1 MDNEARK
8 PAETSPIAQM
18 VEQIMKN
25 PELTG
30 IINELRGTSGGTPA
44 VSQEEILSHLP
55 DVMAML
61 KPMTGDGDT
70 SGPPPEIPASPA
82 QSSETAAPQEN
93 VKAVSAAFPKKYD
106 RNRAEK
112 LMAALKPYLNETRC
126 DIIDKCV
133 SVLQITDVVGAMQ
146 GIDSLKKPKT

>member
-1 MDNEARK
+1 MENEVRN
-8 PAETSPIAQM
+8 PAESSSIGQM

-30 IINELRGTSGGTPA
+30 IINELRGASDGTPA
-44 VSQEEILSHLP
+44 VSQAEILSHLP

-61 KPMTGDGDT
+61 KPMVGDT
-70 SGPPPEIPASPA
+70 SGPPPEKRESAAESTEAPAPE
-82 QSSETAAPQEN
+82 ETA
-93 VKAVSAAFPKKYD
+93 KAVSAAVPKKYD

-146 GIDSLKKPKT
+146 GLEGLTKPRT

>member
-1 MDNEARK
+1 MENEVRK
-8 PAETSPIAQM
+8 NTETSPIAQM

-30 IINELRGTSGGTPA
+30 IINELRGGTEGAPA
-44 VSQEEILSHLP
+44 VSQAEIRSHLP

-61 KPMTGDGDT
+61 KPMTGET
-70 SGPPPEIPASPA
+70 SGAVPEIAESSA
-82 QSSETAAPQEN
+82 QSSERAAPEEN
-93 VKAVSAAFPKKYD
+93 VKAVSAAVPKKYD

-146 GIDSLKKPKT
+146 GLEALRKPKT

>member
-1 MDNEARK
+1 MENEVRK
-8 PAETSPIAQM
+8 NTETSPIAQM

-30 IINELRGTSGGTPA
+30 IINELRGGTEGAPA
-44 VSQEEILSHLP
+44 VSQAEILSHLP

-61 KPMTGDGDT
+61 KPMTGEA
-70 SGPPPEIPASPA
+70 SGAVPEIAEPSA

-93 VKAVSAAFPKKYD
+93 VKAVSAVPKKYD

-133 SVLQITDVVGAMQ
+133 SVLQITDIVGAMQ
-146 GIDSLKKPKT
+146 GLDALRKPKT